1 MLSLHSPNYY
11 YFASAAVAVDSSHMT
26 KSSSASRNRF
36 SPPSNFVNQVNAR
49 NDCELCDSTTNVV
62 LVIIF
67 IIISHHYGLGL
78 VPNLVEYFV
87 FGLLL
92 HMLGINFLATQEDL
106 KVSLITHTHTPV

>member
-1 MLSLHSPNYY
+1 
-11 YFASAAVAVDSSHMT
+11 MT

-67 IIISHHYGLGL
+67 IIISHHALQCFDAVGWVAGRASGL
-78 VPNLVEYFV
+78 
-87 FGLLL
+87 
-92 HMLGINFLATQEDL
+92 
-106 KVSLITHTHTPV
+106 

>member
-1 MLSLHSPNYY
+1 
-11 YFASAAVAVDSSHMT
+11 MT

-87 FGLLL
+87 LGLLL
-92 HMLGINFLATQEDL
+92 HMLDINFLATQEDL